1 MVSYMQI
8 RDFLHLNRGNV
19 FIMAAPPP
27 RGARMFANSIAV
39 ILLVLLIGLP
49 TLMLLIWSLRTGQF
63 ENLHVS
69 SESIFDE
76 EELRYVR
83 PWENRKQ
90 AQERVSR
97 FGKPLEIRE
106 GWIKWL

>member
-1 MVSYMQI
+1 
-8 RDFLHLNRGNV
+8 
-19 FIMAAPPP
+19 MAAHPS
-27 RGARMFANSIAV
+27 RGARMFANSVAV